1 MRSAVL
7 WKTSLRYLF
16 RSYVYLS
23 LSVLGIAIGVAVV
36 VAVDLSGTTVSRQLR
51 LSTQAV
57 QGLSTHQIVSGPE
70 GVSELVYAEIRR
82 SGNVQLEVAPIIERL
97 ARMENTDY
105 IVTVV
110 GIDPFAELSF
120 RPFVDSGGGEQSN
133 TLMELLSVPNSALV
147 AQSFAGLKT
156 QPVIGDTFSIDVSG
170 TFKELR
176 LVGIIDPEWVP
187 DQAGL
192 QSIVFTDISTA
203 QELFDDIGILSR
215 IDLKLRSTSASR
227 EDIAAIQ
234 DKLPSGVWILPTSLR
249 TDMVREVTRAFDLNL
264 TALSFLSL
272 MVGVFLIYNTM
283 SFSVVRRRPTIGLLR
298 SIGVTRLQIMV
309 LFIGEASIL
318 AAVSCTLGLVIGVA
332 LANILLDITTRTL
345 SDIFIASNTYAIRVD
360 PMVLVKGVIIGI
372 LATLTA
378 AIIPTFQATS
388 GSSTATTRVS
398 SAEIAFR
405 RNLKRISVLGI
416 TIAGLG
422 CLILYA
428 PIESVFVSLCS
439 LAFVT
444 VGMTLQV
451 PISIAIISKT
461 FTWILRGRSPVII
474 FIGLRSL
481 EASLSRTAIAVC
493 ALSLAVAVTIGIGLM
508 VNSFRTT
515 VDQWLI
521 TSLDADI
528 YVSPPS
534 INSATLNGYLNA
546 ELIDLLET
554 QQGIL
559 QITKLYTT
567 ELATQTGHIDV
578 AVVDAPTDIL
588 GASLALKSA
597 AEHVWDRFAAPNT
610 VLVSEA
616 YSLHNDVS
624 VGETINL
631 PTSNG
636 PISFQI
642 VGVYRDYSSTRGV
655 LMFHHENYDLHW
667 QGRRTS
673 SVAIYL
679 DDKVDRDLMMTR
691 LYELSQPYQHL
702 QIRDSREIYTGSLAI
717 FDRTFELTSVLRS
730 ITVIVACIGIL
741 SALVAHQIES
751 VREGMIFR
759 AIGLTP
765 KQFRIFIGMQ
775 GVWMGVYSGVL
786 AVPLGLVIS
795 WFLVNVINRRSFGW
809 EMALQ
814 IDWFVI
820 GQGFAIA
827 VGAATFAALY
837 PAFRRQAGKVVS
849 EMSRDL

>member
-1 MRSAVL
+1 MRSLAL
-7 WKTSLRYLF
+7 WKTSFRYLF

-51 LSTQAV
+51 LSNQAV
-57 QGLSTHQIVSGPE
+57 QGLSTHQIVSGPD
-70 GVSELVYAEIRR
+70 GVSELLYAEMRR
-82 SGNVQLEVAPIIERL
+82 SGSLKLEIAPIIERL
-97 ARMENTDY
+97 AKIENSDY
-105 IVTVV
+105 IVTVIGV
-110 GIDPFAELSF
+110 DPFAELSF
-120 RPFVDSGGGEQSN
+120 RPFIGNGGGEHRN
-133 TLMELLSVPNSALV
+133 TLIELLSVPNSALV
-147 AQSFAGLKT
+147 AKSFAGLT
-156 QPVIGDTFSIDVSG
+156 RQPMIGDTVAIDVSG
-170 TFKELR
+170 TFKELH
-176 LVGIIDPEWVP
+176 LVGIIDPDWVP
-187 DQAGL
+187 EQAGL
-192 QSIVFTDISTA
+192 QSLVVTDISTA
-203 QELFDDIGILSR
+203 QELFDDIGMLTR
-215 IDLKLRSTSASR
+215 IDLKLPSNAASR

-234 DKLPSGVWILPTSLR
+234 DNLPPEAWILPTSLR

-264 TALSFLSL
+264 SALSFLSL

-283 SFSVVRRRPTIGLLR
+283 SFSVVRRRTTIGLLR
-298 SIGVTRLQIMV
+298 SIGVTRLQIMA
-309 LFIGEASIL
+309 LFIGEACIL
-318 AAVSCTLGLVIGVA
+318 ASVSCTVGLLIGVG

-345 SDIFIASNTYAIRVD
+345 SDIFIASNAYTITID
-360 PMVLVKGVIIGI
+360 FMILLKGVIIGV
-372 LATLTA
+372 LATLAA

-398 SAEIAFR
+398 SAEVAFR
-405 RNLKRISVLGI
+405 GNLRRISALGI
-416 TIAGLG
+416 MIAGLG
-422 CLILYA
+422 CGLLYA
-428 PIESVFVSLCS
+428 PFESVFMSLCS

-451 PISIAIISKT
+451 PGSISVISKT
-461 FTWILRGRSPVII
+461 FTWILRRRVSVII

-515 VDQWLI
+515 VDEWLV

-534 INSATLNGYLNA
+534 INSATLNGYLDA
-546 ELIDLLET
+546 ELLDILET
-554 QQGIL
+554 QEGIW

-567 ELATQTGHIDV
+567 ELGTQTGHIDV

-588 GASLALKSA
+588 KASLVLKSSV
-597 AEHVWDRFAAPNT
+597 EDVWDRFAAPDA

-624 VGETINL
+624 VGDTIEL
-631 PTSNG
+631 PTSSG

-642 VGVYRDYSSTRGV
+642 VGIYRDYSSTRGV

-667 QGRRTS
+667 EGRRTS

-679 DDKVDRDLMMTR
+679 DDDIDPALMMTR
-691 LYELSQPYQHL
+691 LYELSQPYQQL
-702 QIRDSREIYTGSLAI
+702 QIRDSGEIYTGSLAI

-741 SALVAHQIES
+741 SALVAHQIET

-765 KQFRIFIGMQ
+765 RQFRIFIGMQ
-775 GVWMGVYSGVL
+775 GVWMGVYSGLL

-795 WFLVNVINRRSFGW
+795 WFLINVINRRSFGW
-809 EMALQ
+809 EMTLQ
-814 IDWFVI
+814 MDWLII

-827 VGAATFAALY
+827 VGAATVASLY
-837 PAFRRQAGKVVS
+837 PAFRRQAGKVVT